1 MDTPLPPIQFP
12 VSYGD
17 QDENG
22 VDLSLIR
29 YMLSLSS
36 RERVQRMSKACRD
49 AYWLYEDGRR
59 QREVQLEEIN
69 KSRDK
74 ST

>member
-29 YMLSLSS
+29 YMLGLTP
-36 RERVQRMSKACRD
+36 RQRVLQMSKACRD
-49 AYWLYEDGRR
+49 SYWLYECGRR
-59 QREVQLEEIN
+59 HREARLAQ
-69 KSRDK
+69 DH
-74 ST
+74 

>member
-22 VDLSLIR
+22 VDVSLIR
-29 YMLSLSS
+29 DLLRLTP
-36 RERVQRMSKACRD
+36 RERVLRMSAAARN
-49 AYWLYEDGRR
+49 AFRLYEYGRR
-59 QREVQLEEIN
+59 HREARLSQG
-69 KSRDK
+69 
-74 ST
+74 

>member
-1 MDTPLPPIQFP
+1 MDAPLPPIQFP

-29 YMLSLSS
+29 HMLAMTP
-36 RERVQRMSKACRD
+36 RERVQQMSKACRD
-49 AYWLYEDGRR
+49 TYWLYEYGRR
-59 QREVQLEEIN
+59 HREARPAED
-69 KSRDK
+69 R
-74 ST
+74 

>member
-29 YMLSLSS
+29 YMLSLTP
-36 RERVQRMSKACRD
+36 RERVLRMSAACRD
-49 AYWLYEDGRR
+49 AFRLYECGRR
-59 QREVQLEEIN
+59 QRETRLAQ
-69 KSRDK
+69 D
-74 ST
+74 

>member
-29 YMLSLSS
+29 NMLALSPWDRLVLMDRHARDTLILLEYGRQH
-36 RERVQRMSKACRD
+36 RESKARS
-49 AYWLYEDGRR
+49 GR
-59 QREVQLEEIN
+59 
-69 KSRDK
+69 
-74 ST
+74 

>member
-22 VDLSLIR
+22 VDVSLIR
-29 YMLSLSS
+29 TMLVLSP
-36 RERVQRMSKACRD
+36 RERVLRMSKACRD
-49 AYWLYEDGRR
+49 AYWLYEYGRR
-59 QREVQLEEIN
+59 HREARPAEN
-69 KSRDK
+69 R
-74 ST
+74 